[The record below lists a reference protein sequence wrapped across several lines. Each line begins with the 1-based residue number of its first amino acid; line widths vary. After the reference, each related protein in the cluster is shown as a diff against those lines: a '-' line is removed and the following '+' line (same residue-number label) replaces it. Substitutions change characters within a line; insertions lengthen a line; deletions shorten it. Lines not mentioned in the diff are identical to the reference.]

1 MGKGIKLGL
10 EVSLE
15 GKKELERLMDDVAE
29 KAKELEKAIDELNN
43 HELKVSIK
51 RDDEDEEGD

>member
-1 MGKGIKLGL
+1 MGKGLKLGL

-15 GKKELERLMDDVAE
+15 GKKELERLMDNVAE
-29 KAKELEKAIDELNN
+29 KGKELEKAIDELNN

-51 RDDEDEEGD
+51 RDNEEEGD